1 MALSGV
7 PDSGQRER
15 QESAG
20 LKAAAAAPA
29 ASLRIAGVDPERGFG
44 GGETQ
49 VLGLTLALRGAG
61 HSAELIADPA
71 GVLWARAQEVGVT
84 CHSRRIRNSV
94 DVGAGL
100 RLRTLLQRG
109 RYDIVHFHTARA
121 HALAPYARGC
131 AGALIVTR
139 RMDYVPNRWFAPWL
153 YNRAVDGVV
162 AISEG
167 VADALARAGVV
178 RDRVAIIPSGVDC
191 AHFVPAEAAARA
203 RARAELCLGADDVA
217 VGMVGALVARK
228 GHRFLLEAMAL
239 ARGASEPRTGASR
252 PGPRL
257 HCLIAG
263 AGPDR
268 PMLEARIG
276 EIGLADRVRI
286 IGPLADPRRLLW
298 ALDIFVMPSLK
309 EGLGVAALEA
319 MACGL
324 PVVGCATGGL
334 REAVDDEHTG
344 LLVAPGDA
352 GSLAQALTRLA
363 EVPELRVA
371 MGAAARERVRARFEI
386 NAMASRT
393 LALYRECLDNAH
405 GGKRKG

>member
-1 MALSGV
+1 MVLSGV
-7 PDSGQRER
+7 RDSGRREQ
-15 QESAG
+15 QESVVSETV
-20 LKAAAAAPA
+20 AAAPA
-29 ASLRIAGVDPERGFG
+29 ASLRVAGVDPERGFG

-49 VLGLTLALRGAG
+49 VLGLTLALGRAG
-61 HSAELIADPA
+61 HRAELIADPA
-71 GVLWARAQEVGVT
+71 GALWARAQDAGVT
-84 CHSRRIRNSV
+84 CHPMRIRNSV

-131 AGALIVTR
+131 AGALVVTR

-167 VADALARAGVV
+167 VADALARAGVA
-178 RDRVAIIPSGVDC
+178 RERVAIIPSGVDC
-191 AHFVPAEAAARA
+191 ARFAPVEAAARA
-203 RARAELCLGADDVA
+203 RARAEFSLGADDMA

-228 GHRFLLEAMAL
+228 GHRFLLESMAL
-239 ARGASEPRTGASR
+239 ARSAGEPETGAPPR
-252 PGPRL
+252 RGRL

-268 PMLEARIG
+268 PVLEARIG
-276 EIGLADRVRI
+276 ELGLADRVRI
-286 IGPLADPRRLLW
+286 VGSLADPRPLLW

-334 REAVDDEHTG
+334 REAVDHERTG

-352 GSLAQALTRLA
+352 SALARALTRLA
-363 EVPELRVA
+363 SAPELRAA
-371 MGAAARERVRARFEI
+371 MGSAARERVLARFEI

-405 GGKRKG
+405 GGMLKG

>member
-1 MALSGV
+1 
-7 PDSGQRER
+7 
-15 QESAG
+15 
-20 LKAAAAAPA
+20 
-29 ASLRIAGVDPERGFG
+29 
-44 GGETQ
+44 
-49 VLGLTLALRGAG
+49 
-61 HSAELIADPA
+61 
-71 GVLWARAQEVGVT
+71 
-84 CHSRRIRNSV
+84 
-94 DVGAGL
+94 
-100 RLRTLLQRG
+100 
-109 RYDIVHFHTARA
+109 
-121 HALAPYARGC
+121 
-131 AGALIVTR
+131 
-139 RMDYVPNRWFAPWL
+139 
-153 YNRAVDGVV
+153 
-162 AISEG
+162 
-167 VADALARAGVV
+167 
-178 RDRVAIIPSGVDC
+178 
-191 AHFVPAEAAARA
+191 
-203 RARAELCLGADDVA
+203 
-217 VGMVGALVARK
+217 
-228 GHRFLLEAMAL
+228 
-239 ARGASEPRTGASR
+239 
-252 PGPRL
+252 
-257 HCLIAG
+257 
-263 AGPDR
+263 
-268 PMLEARIG
+268 MLEARIG